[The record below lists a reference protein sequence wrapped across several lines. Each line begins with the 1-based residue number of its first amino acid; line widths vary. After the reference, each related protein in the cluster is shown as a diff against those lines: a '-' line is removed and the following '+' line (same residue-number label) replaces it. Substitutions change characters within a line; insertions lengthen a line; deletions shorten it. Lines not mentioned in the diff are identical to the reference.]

1 LSSSAERGR
10 FARKEEP
17 PLAWTSEGS
26 GRSRIWLAL
35 RSDPSF
41 WIGGSIVLAVV
52 LFAVLAPL
60 VAPHDPDLAYRVRDG
75 GLTPGGDPV
84 GPTGQFPLGTDRL
97 GRDYLSRL
105 LFGARTSLT
114 VGLVANGLAT
124 LVGLVVGSLAGFAG
138 NPPVRLGLGRY
149 AIRVRL
155 PIETA
160 LMRATDAVLAMPALL
175 LAIALAAVIGPSLAL
190 VTFVIAGLLWT
201 TTARIVY
208 GRVLDVKRRDFIQA
222 AEAIGVSP
230 ARILIRHVLP
240 HVLPVVVVYGTLGI
254 AATVLFETSLSYL
267 GVGVP
272 PPTPSWGTM
281 IADHISYYATQPR
294 LVILPGLAIMLTIL
308 AFNLLGDALR
318 DALDPNLSG
327 TRRAATDRSG
337 RS

>member
-1 LSSSAERGR
+1 VPTSPEQGR
-10 FARKEEP
+10 LAREDEP
-17 PLAWTSEGS
+17 PIASTGDGS
-26 GRSRIWLAL
+26 GPSRIWLAL

-41 WIGGSIVLAVV
+41 WIGGSIVLALVA
-52 LFAVLAPL
+52 LAVLAPL
-60 VAPHDPDLAYRVRDG
+60 IAPHDPALQYRVRDG
-75 GLTPGGDPV
+75 GLTSAFDPV
-84 GPTGQFPLGTDRL
+84 GPTRQFPLGTDRL

-175 LAIALAAVIGPSLAL
+175 LAIALAAVVGPSLAL
-190 VTFVIAGLLWT
+190 VTIVIAGLLWT

-254 AATVLFETSLSYL
+254 AAAVLFETSLSYL

-281 IADHISYYATQPR
+281 IAEHISYYATQPR

-318 DALDPNLSG
+318 DALDPHLSG
-327 TRRAATDRSG
+327 SRRAATLRSG

>member
-1 LSSSAERGR
+1 VPTSPEQGR
-10 FARKEEP
+10 LAGEDEP
-17 PLAWTSEGS
+17 PIASTGEGS
-26 GRSRIWLAL
+26 GRSGIWLAL

-41 WIGGSIVLAVV
+41 WIGGSIVLALVA
-52 LFAVLAPL
+52 LAVFAPL
-60 VAPHDPDLAYRVRDG
+60 IAPHDPDLQFRVRDG
-75 GLTPGGDPV
+75 GLTSAFDPV

-124 LVGLVVGSLAGFAG
+124 VIGLVVGSLAGFAG
-138 NPPVRLGLGRY
+138 NPQVRLRLGRY

-190 VTFVIAGLLWT
+190 VTIVIAGLLWT

-230 ARILIRHVLP
+230 GRILIRHVLP

-254 AATVLFETSLSYL
+254 AATVLFEASLSYL

-281 IADHISYYATQPR
+281 IAEHISYYATQPR
-294 LVILPGLAIMLTIL
+294 LVILPGLAIMLAIL

-318 DALDPNLSG
+318 DALDPNLSDM
-327 TRRAATDRSG
+327 RRATTLRSG
-337 RS
+337 HS